1 MAEEKDKNK
10 EAIMANVAEFQ
21 TTLNAII
28 KDRSCSDKNPFIH
41 NLTNLIYYHIPDY
54 EYLFKYH
61 LLKET
66 VEQIL
71 LSPTGE
77 SPTGES
83 LLKKLRKKENI
94 KRLLQAEFDKGSG
107 IFTNPT
113 SDAEKN
119 PKILWYICEIF
130 HNFRVETDPEELNVL
145 FNTTFSE
152 TASPPP
158 PPSVVH
164 NNNNNNLPIYPTG
177 GTPKDEAEIEDELCF
192 INSKKEREVEQQLLT
207 NNVSKEQILAD
218 VDSIINTQVNR
229 VSKYLFIQS
238 KKYSKKQ
245 EKRTIHKILHN
256 YEYEYTEDVD
266 DDPTKKDNTPAQ
278 EKDTSTQP
286 QPTNSLNEIIKSSIT
301 QMFHRPNTSIKIII
315 IQNIKTYLIGIV
327 KTIISAVKSR
337 ANSRYS
343 FCMLLLSLL
352 QDSTIKGY
360 INRIGS
366 SADYLYY
373 LLEYK
378 KLRYKIDLFNKQNT
392 KNNTTET
399 YLDYNKLEVPAFCLC
414 GFIYHYL
421 STNPTIKPPPFIN
434 VEGLANKIE
443 YTNYSLLNSIKTRM
457 FDRIQR
463 YKDFVLSTVPFTISS
478 QTNLG
483 GALTVPKVS
492 DPKKKMSAL
501 PNMPFGKKKANT
513 NEISQQVISESITEK
528 TLVPSKF
535 SKYSPIN
542 ESTKTKTGKYIL
554 SIMGVVQ
561 NEINNMNFSDSIKIR
576 LNADAD
582 DLRSTLLYCI
592 IELVDNTFSDFL
604 NRLFEN
610 DMLDVQPIPTPET
623 PPVSAKIPPKEMII
637 SHALYRLFFL
647 KMVKDMN
654 SDENKVSEEILHR
667 AIQMVSDINTGTDNT
682 PNIKNN
688 TTDIARTL
696 LFMRKQKGGGRNRR
710 YTKKRGH
717 TKSRKSKKIRVSM
730 KNRRRSTVHG
740 YTNITSDTRK
750 SQYRG
755 RDRFTRKK

>member
-1 MAEEKDKNK
+1 MAEEKDANK
-10 EAIMANVAEFQ
+10 ETIMANVAEFQ

-54 EYLFKYH
+54 EYLFKYY

-71 LSPTGE
+71 RSPTGE
-77 SPTGES
+77 P
-83 LLKKLRKKENI
+83 LLENLRKKENI
-94 KRLLQAEFDKGSG
+94 TGILQAEFTKRSS

-130 HNFRVETDPEELNVL
+130 HNFRVKTDPDELNML
-145 FNTTFSE
+145 FKTTFSE
-152 TASPPP
+152 TAPAI
-158 PPSVVH
+158 V
-164 NNNNNNLPIYPTG
+164 NNNNNNNQTISPTG

-192 INSKKEREVEQQLLT
+192 INSKKEREVEQKLLT

-218 VDSIINTQVNR
+218 VDSIINTHVNR

-266 DDPTKKDNTPAQ
+266 DEPTKKDNTATQ
-278 EKDTSTQP
+278 EEKNPP
-286 QPTNSLNEIIKSSIT
+286 QPTNSLNEIIKTSII
-301 QMFHRPNTSIKIII
+301 QMLHKPNTSIKIII

-337 ANSRYS
+337 ANSKYS
-343 FCMLLLSLL
+343 FCMLLLALL

-373 LLEYK
+373 IREYK

-392 KNNTTET
+392 KNNTTAT
-399 YLDYNKLEVPAFCLC
+399 YLDYNELEVPAFCLC

-421 STNPTIKPPPFIN
+421 STHPTIKPPPFIN
-434 VEGLANKIE
+434 VEGLANKLE
-443 YTNYSLLNSIKTRM
+443 HANYSLMNSIKTRM

-463 YKDFVLSTVPFTISS
+463 YKDFVLSTVPSTFYP
-478 QTNLG
+478 QKDRG
-483 GALTVPKVS
+483 GARTIPKMPAF
-492 DPKKKMSAL
+492 PKT
-501 PNMPFGKKKANT
+501 PFGKKQAKT
-513 NEISQQVISESITEK
+513 NEISEQVISEAITEEAP
-528 TLVPSKF
+528 VPSKF

-542 ESTKTKTGKYIL
+542 ESTKTTTGKYIL

-610 DMLDVQPIPTPET
+610 DMLDVQPIPTPDP
-623 PPVSAKIPPKEMII
+623 PPVSAKIPSKEMVI
-637 SHALYRLFFL
+637 SNTLYRLFFL

-654 SDENKVSEEILHR
+654 SNENKVSEEILRR
-667 AIQMVSDINTGTDNT
+667 AIQMVSDINTGTYNA

-696 LFMRKQKGGGRNRR
+696 LFMRKQKGGGRTRRR
-710 YTKKRGH
+710 YTKKRRH

-730 KNRRRSTVHG
+730 NNRRRSTVHG
-740 YTNITSDTRK
+740 YTNISSDTRK
-750 SQYRG
+750 NQYRG